1 MQTARK
7 MGLRLG
13 ATAAAAVLVASSAYA
28 VDSEPAP
35 NPFLSSKTYALT
47 HVDPAATDV
56 APYPLKRG
64 VFHIDLSKEARV
76 IRGPVNIMTLAST
89 SPDYMW
95 GVSSEGATYI
105 DVSNGGFKEVARI
118 TPPGIKVLPP
128 ELLAKV
134 LDQKYTN
141 IDQIKHAVLDQLG
154 IDQTRV
160 GNGIYGV
167 VDKDN
172 RVYYNTADGRIFVY
186 ALKDPKNPAAGIEV
200 VASRDMKDVLT
211 GKHGFGT
218 DKEGLMGLNLTYDG
232 KLVVLGNNSISVID
246 RDLAG
251 PAQTIHLDED
261 EFVSNSVAVD
271 DRNGLYFASDKK
283 MHKVV
288 WTGSKLSN
296 DPADGAWSSPYDT
309 GDWMPTVKYGTG
321 TGATPTLMGF
331 GKDDDR
337 LVVITDGADRMKL
350 VAFWRD
356 QIPAGFKQQ
365 PGTKSNRIAGQ
376 IPVTAGLP
384 LDTKYIQ
391 SEQSVVVDGYGAF
404 VVNNIAEHGEKDK
417 LIDVLSLGPIN
428 KPARGAERID
438 WDPVKHQWKPVWT
451 NASVVS
457 ISMAPTMSGPSGIV
471 MTNGYYEK
479 DGWEMA
485 GLDWNTGKVVYR
497 AIFGFTNWGNG
508 GYAQP
513 QLFPNGDLLFNSIG
527 GPVRVR
533 NQ

>member
-1 MQTARK
+1 MQSNKK
-7 MGLRLG
+7 MALRLG
-13 ATAAAAVLVASSAYA
+13 AIAAVVSLSVSSAFA
-28 VDSEPAP
+28 VVSEPAP
-35 NPFLSSKTYALT
+35 NPFFSSKTYALT

-56 APYPLKRG
+56 APYPLTRG
-64 VFHIDLSKEARV
+64 TFHIDPAKEPRV
-76 IRGPVNIMTLAST
+76 IRGPVNIMTLEST
-89 SPDYMW
+89 SKDFMW

-105 DVSNGGFKEVARI
+105 DVSNSGFREVARI
-118 TPPGIKVLPP
+118 TPPGVKVIEPAVLG
-128 ELLAKV
+128 KV
-134 LDQKYTN
+134 LDQHFAN
-141 IDQIKHAVLDQLG
+141 VDQVKDAVFNRLG
-154 IDQTRV
+154 LDQTRV
-160 GNGIYGV
+160 GNGIYGL
-167 VDKDN
+167 VDEDN

-186 ALKDPKNPAAGIEV
+186 GLKDPRNPAAGIEV
-200 VASRDMKDVLT
+200 VASRDLSKDVLT
-211 GKHGFGT
+211 GQHGFSG
-218 DKEGLMGLNLTYDG
+218 KEGIMGLNLTYDG
-232 KLVVLGNNSISVID
+232 KLVVLGNNSVSVIN
-246 RDLAG
+246 RDLSGQAH
-251 PAQTIHLDED
+251 TIHLDEN

-288 WTGSKLSN
+288 WTGTKLSN
-296 DPADGAWSSPYDT
+296 DASDGAWSSPYDT
-309 GDWMPTVKYGTG
+309 GDWMPTVKFGTG
-321 TGATPTLMGF
+321 TGSTPTLMGF

-356 QIPAGFKQQ
+356 QIPEGFKKQS
-365 PGTKSNRIAGQ
+365 GTKSNRIAGQ
-376 IPVTAGLP
+376 ILVTAGLP
-384 LDTKYIQ
+384 SSTKYIQ
-391 SEQSVVVDGYGAF
+391 SEQSVVVNGYSAF

-417 LIDVLSLGPIN
+417 LVDVLSLGPIN
-428 KPARGAERID
+428 KPAHGAERID
-438 WDPVKHQWKPVWT
+438 WDPVKHQWKSAWT

-479 DGWEMA
+479 DGWEMD

-497 AIFGFTNWGNG
+497 AIFGKSNWGNG

-527 GPVRVR
+527 GPIRIR